1 MTLPPVARFIQD
13 KKDTV
18 TMLGGGV
25 YTAIAAVGLLA
36 DWLAGRGVAK
46 LKKKGPSD
54 CDSKD

>member
-1 MTLPPVARFIQD
+1 VARFIQD

-25 YTAIAAVGLLA
+25 YTAIAAAGLLA

-46 LKKKGPSD
+46 LKGASD